1 MKQKPLH
8 GEVRFHLGKGD
19 HYLHWQV
26 KVKQGSKTIDV
37 YYYDPKEY
45 QLEMRGCRL
54 INKVNKAKKVHEAG
68 VKDVA
73 GWVRCDEVMLRKE
86 HFSVLPVDNL
96 ERVFYNPIKDIHWR
110 RESDCGEF
118 DWDNSE
124 YATLITDNKQV
135 YILEE
140 RT

>member
-8 GEVRFHLGKGD
+8 GEVRFHLASGK
-19 HYLHWQV
+19 HYMHWQV
-26 KVKQGSKTIDV
+26 KVKQGSKTVDV

-86 HFSVLPVDNL
+86 HFSVLPIDNL

-140 RT
+140 RI

>member
-1 MKQKPLH
+1 MKRSH
-8 GEVRFHLGKGD
+8 YEIRFHLGKGPN
-19 HYLHWQV
+19 YGHWQV
-26 KVKQGSKTIDV
+26 KAMCGRKKLQEF
-37 YYYDPKEY
+37 YYDPFYY
-45 QLEMRGCRL
+45 QIEMVDCKL
-54 INKVNKAKKVHEAG
+54 VNKVNKAKKVNEAG

-73 GWVRCDEVMLRKE
+73 GWVECKD
-86 HFSVLPVDNL
+86 VLINNETEVDNL
-96 ERVFYNPIKDIHWR
+96 EKLYYNPIKDIHWR